1 MSKVTSG
8 LLDKLRGSMIGAVI
22 GDCLGAPVECT
33 YWDGIPLAKCASR
46 FQDIYQVPSQT
57 VYEYTDDT
65 AMARQVAESIIAKQ
79 NVDPKD
85 MAQRFVKEYH
95 QHPRRG
101 YGAAVGEVFAKLKK
115 TDCVEP
121 FKPGSEQFNGS
132 GSYGNGAAMRVG
144 PIGLFSSLESDN
156 IVQNVTKSAKITHA
170 HPDAINGAV
179 LQAASVMWA
188 LESIH
193 PKDISKKLIELS
205 MKIEKITTDDETT
218 SGYTEKMTNIE
229 KYLNNQMFDHDK
241 LIELGNDVSALNSVP
256 AAIFSFLATAQT
268 NYVPPGCEF
277 TENPFE
283 RSLALAMSFGGD
295 TDTIMSMTGAISGAF
310 FGEAGIPKYMMP
322 ICEGVQEARSQ
333 ADRIHKILSQ

>member
-1 MSKVTSG
+1 M
-8 LLDKLRGSMIGAVI
+8 
-22 GDCLGAPVECT
+22 
-33 YWDGIPLAKCASR
+33 
-46 FQDIYQVPSQT
+46 
-57 VYEYTDDT
+57 
-65 AMARQVAESIIAKQ
+65 
-79 NVDPKD
+79 
-85 MAQRFVKEYH
+85 
-95 QHPRRG
+95 
-101 YGAAVGEVFAKLKK
+101 GEVFAKLKI

-218 SGYTEKMTNIE
+218 SGYTEKMKNIE
-229 KYLNNQMFDHDK
+229 KNLNNQMFDHDK
-241 LIELGNDVSALNSVP
+241 LI
-256 AAIFSFLATAQT
+256 
-268 NYVPPGCEF
+268 
-277 TENPFE
+277 
-283 RSLALAMSFGGD
+283 
-295 TDTIMSMTGAISGAF
+295 
-310 FGEAGIPKYMMP
+310 GE
-322 ICEGVQEARSQ
+322 E
-333 ADRIHKILSQ
+333 ILEIRKRN

>member
-1 MSKVTSG
+1 M
-8 LLDKLRGSMIGAVI
+8 
-22 GDCLGAPVECT
+22 
-33 YWDGIPLAKCASR
+33 
-46 FQDIYQVPSQT
+46 
-57 VYEYTDDT
+57 
-65 AMARQVAESIIAKQ
+65 
-79 NVDPKD
+79 
-85 MAQRFVKEYH
+85 
-95 QHPRRG
+95 
-101 YGAAVGEVFAKLKK
+101 GEVFAKLKK

-205 MKIEKITTDDETT
+205 MKIEKTTTDDETT
-218 SGYTEKMTNIE
+218 SGYTEKMKNIE

-241 LIELGNDVSALNSVP
+241 LIGEEILE
-256 AAIFSFLATAQT
+256 IRKT
-268 NYVPPGCEF
+268 NF
-277 TENPFE
+277 
-283 RSLALAMSFGGD
+283 
-295 TDTIMSMTGAISGAF
+295 
-310 FGEAGIPKYMMP
+310 
-322 ICEGVQEARSQ
+322 
-333 ADRIHKILSQ
+333 